1 MVIRK
6 VFRYDKDAVDSAFS
20 ELDRLLNADDD
31 DEEYFNGNM
40 IGVLH

>member
-6 VFRYDKDAVDSAFS
+6 VFRYDKDVVASAFS